1 MRARSCKGRAVCLH
15 VGGSWAAAAG
25 RIALRLHPALMVWPL
40 PLPHHTCSSLPGLAL
55 SGTLPEALNL
65 PELQVLDLKNNQLDG
80 PLPSTLQLRALQV
93 RAGRRG

>member
-1 MRARSCKGRAVCLH
+1 
-15 VGGSWAAAAG
+15 
-25 RIALRLHPALMVWPL
+25 MVWPL

-65 PELQVLDLKNNQLDG
+65 PELQVLDLKNNQLEG
-80 PLPSTLQLRALQV
+80 PLPSTLQLRALHV